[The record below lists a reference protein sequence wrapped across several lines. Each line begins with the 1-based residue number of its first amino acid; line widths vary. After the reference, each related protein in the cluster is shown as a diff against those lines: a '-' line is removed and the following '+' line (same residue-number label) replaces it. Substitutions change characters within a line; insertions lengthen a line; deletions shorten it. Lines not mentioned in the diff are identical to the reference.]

1 MSLDRATRRRLAA
14 TGRTILVGR
23 RPIVS
28 LAVVFV
34 AAVFALATAA
44 GVGMTAGSG
53 RVADAAV
60 ETWRGATLHHGIIGA
75 ACLLVGVAALSAAFN
90 SGFVPTFALVASVP
104 FGVGLA
110 RYGTE
115 YAVGNMTRIVSLPEA
130 IADGTGAALVIG
142 LPLAVL
148 EFLVGTGVRRV
159 AGSTRGNSGPP
170 LRPDRS

>member
-1 MSLDRATRRRLAA
+1 
-14 TGRTILVGR
+14 
-23 RPIVS
+23 
-28 LAVVFV
+28 
-34 AAVFALATAA
+34 
-44 GVGMTAGSG
+44 MTAGSD

-60 ETWRGATLHHGIIGA
+60 ETWRGATLHYEVIGA
-75 ACLLVGVAALSAAFN
+75 ACLLVGVAALSAALKA
-90 SGFVPTFALVASVP
+90 GFVPTFALVASVP

-115 YAVGNMTRIVSLPEA
+115 YAVGHMTLIVSLPEA
-130 IADGTGAALVIG
+130 VADGTGAALVVG

-148 EFLVGTGVRRV
+148 GFLVGTAVRRV